1 MQSNPLPKIDDIFA
15 NLANC
20 KYFCSI
26 DLSGAYQQLKISE
39 TPKKYVTMNT
49 HKGLYQY
56 TRLPQSSIFQSVM
69 DQILFGVK
77 NITCYLDDILKS
89 GSTFSECKKT
99 LYEVLTRRNDFKVKI
114 NVEKCFFFPKNN

>member
-39 TPKKYVTMNT
+39 TSKKNITINT

-56 TRLPQSSIFQSVM
+56 TRLPFSAASAPSILQSVM
-69 DQILFGVK
+69 DQILLGVT
-77 NITCYLDDILKS
+77 NISCYLDDILIG
-89 GSTFSECKKT
+89 GSTFSECKKS
-99 LYEVLTRRNDFKVKI
+99 YMKF
-114 NVEKCFFFPKNN
+114 